1 MVTQTK
7 QLFRV
12 SLLTLAG
19 VGMMSGWAG
28 IAQAQSSDDLVK
40 PRCER
45 RGGDTWICAYTKEN
59 PGSSPYKS
67 YEGQVRNGM
76 PNGRGVIV
84 YSNDDRYEGQ
94 VRNGIP
100 NGQGMFLFANNDR
113 YEGGMK
119 NGQPHGQ
126 GSFTMANGDRYTG
139 SVKEGSPHGQG
150 IFTFNDGNIYSGTF
164 YLGQAKGQGVFVS
177 KGIRCQGVFFSSQ
190 LSGRGNCSY
199 PAGSIYRS
207 YSGEFRSGQPEGRGV
222 MVFSNGKRFAGEFRN
237 GTPFVPEA
245 KTQK

>member
-1 MVTQTK
+1 MVIQTQ

-12 SLLTLAG
+12 SLLTLVG
-19 VGMMSGWAG
+19 VGVVGGWAG
-28 IAQAQSSDDLVK
+28 IAQAQSGDDLVK

-45 RGGDTWICAYTKEN
+45 RGGDNWICAYIKEN
-59 PGSSPYKS
+59 PGSAPYKS
-67 YEGQVRNGM
+67 YEGQMRNGI
-76 PNGRGVIV
+76 PNGRGILV

-113 YEGGMK
+113 YEGGIK

-126 GSFTMANGDRYTG
+126 GAFTMANGDRYIG

-150 IFTFNDGNIYSGTF
+150 VFTFSNGSVYSGTF

-190 LSGRGNCSY
+190 LSGRGSCAY
-199 PAGSIYRS
+199 PAGSTYRS
-207 YSGEFRSGQPEGRGV
+207 YSGELRGAKPEGRGV
-222 MVFSNGKRFAGEFRN
+222 MVFADGKRFSGEFRD
-237 GTPFVPEA
+237 GLPFDP
-245 KTQK
+245 KMNSQK